1 MKTTTVRMADEL
13 LERVDGIAKT
23 LNRPRSWVVTQALD
37 RFVNYEEWFL
47 QEVQA
52 GLAEVER
59 GEVATTE
66 EVTRAFLKRNV
77 DAD

>member
-1 MKTTTVRMADEL
+1 MKTTTVRMDDEL

-37 RFVNYEEWFL
+37 RFVAYEEWFL

-52 GLAEVER
+52 GLTEVQRAEI
-59 GEVATTE
+59 ATTE
-66 EVTRAFLKRNV
+66 ELKNAFMKWHI
-77 DAD
+77 DAG

>member
-1 MKTTTVRMADEL
+1 MDDEL

-37 RFVNYEEWFL
+37 RFLEYEEWYI
-47 QEVQA
+47 QEVRD
-52 GLAEVER
+52 GLAEVQRTEL
-59 GEVATTE
+59 ATAE
-66 EVTRAFLKRNV
+66 EVKTAFKKWSV

>member
-1 MKTTTVRMADEL
+1 MRTTTVRMDDEL

-23 LNRPRSWVVTQALD
+23 LNRPRSWVITQALD

-52 GLAEVER
+52 GLAEVQR
-59 GEVATTE
+59 GEVATSE
-66 EVTRAFLKRNV
+66 EVNRAFTKWNA
-77 DAD
+77 DAG